1 MVRGSD
7 GLMVGKSQL
16 GQDHPSLLQTIR
28 PADPLTIKSAFPIF
42 TTHPGLH
49 YLDSAASTQK
59 PARVIE
65 RMARFYEQEYANIHR
80 GVYGLS
86 VEATA
91 RYDEAREQ
99 VARFIHARE
108 AREVVFTRGTTE
120 AINLV
125 AQAWGAAHVGPGDE
139 ILVTEM
145 EHHSNFVPWQMLA
158 RRTGA
163 VLRAIPVTPEGELDL
178 AALPALLTP
187 RTRVVALS
195 HASNVLG
202 TVNPVQ
208 QVARQAHAVGALV
221 VVDAA
226 QSVAHGGVDVRA
238 LECDFLAF
246 SSHKLFGPTGI
257 GVLWGRAE
265 LLEAMD
271 PWQGGGGMI
280 GRVSL
285 EETTW
290 AAIPMRFQAGTPPIA
305 QAVGL
310 GEAIQFVEALGM
322 TGLVEHEMVL
332 AERARRELA
341 DLKGVRVVG
350 SPAQRVAVVSVPVD
364 GVHPHDV
371 GTVLDGEGVAIR
383 AGHHC
388 AQPLMHRLGLV
399 ATARA
404 SFSAY
409 NTEADVDALIGAVAR
424 ARDLLA

>member
-1 MVRGSD
+1 MQSQPVGLWGS
-7 GLMVGKSQL
+7 GLVGSSH
-16 GQDHPSLLQTIR
+16 HPTI
-28 PADPLTIKSAFPIF
+28 PPSHAAPTIKSAFPIF
-42 TTHPGLH
+42 AQHPTLH

-59 PARVIE
+59 PSRVIE

-80 GVYGLS
+80 GVYALS
-86 VEATA
+86 AEATA
-91 RYDEAREQ
+91 RYDEARAA
-99 VARFIHARE
+99 VARFINARE

-120 AINLV
+120 GINLV
-125 AQAWGAAHVGPGDE
+125 AQAWGAANVRPGDE

-158 RRTGA
+158 QRTGA

-178 AALPALLTP
+178 AALPTLLTP
-187 RTRVVALS
+187 RTRVVALT
-195 HASNVLG
+195 HASNALG

-226 QSVAHGGVDVRA
+226 QSVPHGGVDVQA

-280 GRVSL
+280 ARVSL

-290 AAIPMRFQAGTPPIA
+290 AEIPSRFEAGTPAIA

-310 GEAIQFVEALGM
+310 GEAIQFVESLGM
-322 TGLVEHEMVL
+322 DALVEHEMAL

-341 DLKGVRVVG
+341 GLRGVRVIG
-350 SPAQRVAVVSVPVD
+350 SPAERVAVVSFVVD
-364 GVHPHDV
+364 GAHPHDV

-388 AQPLMHRLGLV
+388 AQPLMRRLGLV

-409 NTEADVDALIGAVAR
+409 NTEADVDALISAVAK